1 MVAIIDDRED
11 VWGRCPNLIHVK
23 PYVFFAGTADINAP
37 PGSRSTP
44 SRPQQN
50 TSHSTPPTS
59 TQPPQSP
66 PSTSISSKTEA
77 STPPSQTNTLN
88 KTNVPETTRE
98 DNSTADR
105 STESPDRKC
114 QSQPASNQPAESS
127 SSSDTSSDSEDSS
140 SSSSSDVD
148 DTLFDNLGSTPP
160 EVSQGSSPTE
170 PPPSESNG
178 NREVQELVE
187 QGGAEQTAQT
197 ENETAVTGTES
208 AFSTKNENTAE
219 METAV
224 STENET
230 TVTGTESSISTAAV
244 IGIETRVSAGNETAA
259 YGTKASENESAVT
272 GTESSISTAA
282 MIGIK
287 TGVPA
292 CNEATVCGTKASDLT
307 EKETAVTGT
316 ESSAAVIGIETGV
329 STNNDTAAC
338 GTKASSLTEN
348 ETATTGKETDQTGIK
363 PATPAEAMETEPSN
377 DQEVVLPTE
386 VPSTKTDKAKKIDDP
401 DNFLLHLSDILENV
415 HKLFYSEYDQ
425 MASQSGKLATPD
437 LKQIIP
443 KIRQSVLRGAKILF
457 TGVIPTN
464 MPVEKSPEWN
474 TARAFGASI
483 HDRIV
488 YGLSSSNPR
497 KAMHATTHVVAG
509 RPGTSKLREAKRIPG
524 MKIVSPKWLWSCA
537 EQWKLVDERG
547 FPVKFEEDK
556 VEKAPA
562 AKVPKITTQ
571 RNRTGVKKETKSKTP
586 KEEVEVFDDD
596 VADPLSMIAE
606 APAVLRDESRV
617 PERHMSI
624 ESCLSV
630 SDEEL
635 ERMNA
640 EVDAEIS
647 GSSSSSSEEDT
658 AELGTLIEAMDDDDS
673 LSYDKFAGT
682 NLSGKESRKRKHED
696 VSSSSENN
704 SPLSHGLMD
713 ESLDVS
719 DRDSSDSDSDD
730 ELAALLGN
738 T

>member
-1 MVAIIDDRED
+1 MVAINDDRED

-37 PGSRSTP
+37 PGSRSTS
-44 SRPQQN
+44 SRPHKN
-50 TSHSTPPTS
+50 TSQSTPPTS
-59 TQPPQSP
+59 TQPPQPP
-66 PSTSISSKTEA
+66 PSTSISTKTEE
-77 STPPSQTNTLN
+77 SSPPNQTNTLN
-88 KTNVPETTRE
+88 KPSVTEAARD
-98 DNSTADR
+98 DNSTAVP
-105 STESPDRKC
+105 TAESPDSKC
-114 QSQPASNQPAESS
+114 QSQTKSNQPAESS

-148 DTLFDNLGSTPP
+148 DTLFDNLGSVLP
-160 EVSQGSSPTE
+160 EASQVSSPTD
-170 PPPSESNG
+170 PPPSDSNG
-178 NREVQELVE
+178 TREVQGLVE
-187 QGGAEQTAQT
+187 QGEAEPTAQT
-197 ENETAVTGTES
+197 GTETALTGIESTFSKNENMAEAETAVCTVNETAVTGTES
-208 AFSTKNENTAE
+208 SFSTAAVTGIETEVPTNNEATACGA
-219 METAV
+219 ET
-224 STENET
+224 SGLTENETVT

-244 IGIETRVSAGNETAA
+244 IG
-259 YGTKASENESAVT
+259 
-272 GTESSISTAA
+272 
-282 MIGIK
+282 M
-287 TGVPA
+287 
-292 CNEATVCGTKASDLT
+292 
-307 EKETAVTGT
+307 
-316 ESSAAVIGIETGV
+316 ETGV
-329 STNNDTAAC
+329 STNNETAAC
-338 GTKASSLTEN
+338 GTKASGLTEN
-348 ETATTGKETDQTGIK
+348 ETAVTGTETDQTRVE
-363 PATPAEAMETEPSN
+363 PATPAEAMETEPPN
-377 DQEVVLPTE
+377 DQEVILPTE
-386 VPSTKTDKAKKIDDP
+386 VPSTKTDKAKKIQDP
-401 DNFLLHLSDILENV
+401 DKFLLHLSDILERV
-415 HKLFYSEYDQ
+415 HKSFYSEYDK
-425 MASQSGKLATPD
+425 MTSQSGNLTIPD

-443 KIRQSVLRGAKILF
+443 KIRHSVLRGAKILF

-464 MPVEKSPEWN
+464 MPPEKSPEWN

-524 MKIVSPKWLWSCA
+524 VKIVSPKWLWSCA

-556 VEKAPA
+556 AEKAPP
-562 AKVPKITTQ
+562 AKIPKIATQ
-571 RNRTGVKKETKSKTP
+571 RNRTGAKKETKSKTP
-586 KEEVEVFDDD
+586 MEEAEVFDED

-606 APAVLRDESRV
+606 APSVLRDEPRV

-647 GSSSSSSEEDT
+647 GSSSSSSEEET

-682 NLSGKESRKRKHED
+682 NSSGKESRKRKHED
-696 VSSSSENN
+696 VSSSSDN
-704 SPLSHGLMD
+704 SPLSLGLMD

-719 DRDSSDSDSDD
+719 ERDSSGSDSDD

>member
-98 DNSTADR
+98 DSSTADR

-148 DTLFDNLGSTPP
+148 DTLFDNLESTPP

-178 NREVQELVE
+178 NGEVQELVE

-208 AFSTKNENTAE
+208 
-219 METAV
+219 
-224 STENET
+224 
-230 TVTGTESSISTAAV
+230 SISTAAM
-244 IGIETRVSAGNETAA
+244 IGIETGVPTSNETAA
-259 YGTKASENESAVT
+259 YGTKASENKTAVT

-287 TGVPA
+287 TEVPA
-292 CNEATVCGTKASDLT
+292 SNEATACGTKASGLT
-307 EKETAVTGT
+307 ENETAVTGT

-329 STNNDTAAC
+329 STNNVTAAC
-338 GTKASSLTEN
+338 GTEASSLTEN

-386 VPSTKTDKAKKIDDP
+386 VPSTKTDKAKKINDP

-415 HKLFYSEYDQ
+415 HKLFYSEYDK

-562 AKVPKITTQ
+562 AKVPKIATQ

-596 VADPLSMIAE
+596 VADPLTMIAE
-606 APAVLRDESRV
+606 TPAVLRDESRV